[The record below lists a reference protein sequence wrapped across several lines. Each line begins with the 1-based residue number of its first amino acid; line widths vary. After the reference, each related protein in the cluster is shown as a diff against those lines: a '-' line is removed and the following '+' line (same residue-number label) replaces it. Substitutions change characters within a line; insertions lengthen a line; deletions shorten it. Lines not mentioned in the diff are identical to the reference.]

1 MKTHHNCKPIDVE
14 NSHCKY
20 TIDNWAIQQDG
31 LDQNLAGLSLGP
43 KISPGKLMK
52 THHNCKPIDVK
63 TAIVSILEI
72 IGPYSKMVLTK
83 I

>member
-1 MKTHHNCKPIDVE
+1 MLCNFFSIYSQSSSSSSINAVKVGDVE
-14 NSHCKY
+14 MGE
-20 TIDNWAIQQDG
+20 IDD
-31 LDQNLAGLSLGP
+31 LDQDLAGLSLGP

-72 IGPYSKMVLTK
+72 IG